1 MISGY
6 FRARMAPP
14 LETQPP
20 TIAPDYLERVRG
32 LAPLIAASADAIER
46 ERRLP
51 PDLVSAMRQADFF
64 RMLLPRPFGGA
75 ELDPPTFVRVIE
87 AIAKLDGSTAWILGQ
102 TAVTAMVAARLDPE
116 AAWQIWRDPGA
127 VLAWGPSTN
136 SRAVPVEGGFRVSGT
151 FAFASGCR
159 HATWLGGDCTL
170 ADADGTILRTPDGK
184 PEMRRVLFP
193 IARAQM
199 HDIWHVIGLRG
210 TASDGY
216 TVTDLFVPANLT
228 VARIDDPAALRYFAP
243 LYAVS
248 AYSMFACGFAAL
260 AVGLARSLLDSFV
273 AVALEKTP
281 RGYKN
286 RLREDAVTQSD
297 LGYAEARLRAARV
310 YLMSALDDAWRGA
323 QGAGAVTLD
332 ERMAIRLAATYAIRQ
347 AKDVAAWAYEAAG
360 TTAVFAAN
368 PFERRFRDIHTVAQQ
383 LQGRKS
389 HYQTVGQYLLGI
401 ETELGWV

>member
-1 MISGY
+1 MT
-6 FRARMAPP
+6 PP
-14 LETQPP
+14 LETGPRDAAAAQ
-20 TIAPDYLERVRG
+20 DVLERVRA
-32 LAPLIAASADAIER
+32 LAPLIVDSAAAIER

-51 PDLVSAMRQADFF
+51 PALVAAMLEADLF

-87 AIAKLDGSTAWILGQ
+87 AVAKLDGSTAWILCQ
-102 TAVTAMVAARLDPE
+102 TAVTAMIAARLEPD
-116 AAWQIWRDPGA
+116 AAWQIWRDPHA
-127 VLAWGPSTN
+127 VLAWGPSTD
-136 SRAVPVEGGFRVSGT
+136 SRAVPVEGGYRVNGT

-170 ADADGTILRTPDGK
+170 ADAEGTVRRTPDGK

-193 IARAQM
+193 ITRAEM
-199 HDIWHVIGLRG
+199 HDIWQVIGLRG

-216 TVTDLFVPANLT
+216 TVTDLFVPTNLT

-260 AVGLARSLLDSFV
+260 ALGLARSLLDSFV
-273 AVALEKTP
+273 ALALEKTP

-297 LGYAEARLRAARV
+297 VGHAEARLRAARM
-310 YLMSALDDAWRGA
+310 YLMG
-323 QGAGAVTLD
+323 TLD
-332 ERMAIRLAATYAIRQ
+332 EAWDEAVRSSAVSLDQRMAIRLAATYAIRQ
-347 AKDVAAWAYEAAG
+347 AKDVAAAAYEAAG
-360 TTAVFAAN
+360 TTAVFVSN

-401 ETELGWV
+401 DAELGWV